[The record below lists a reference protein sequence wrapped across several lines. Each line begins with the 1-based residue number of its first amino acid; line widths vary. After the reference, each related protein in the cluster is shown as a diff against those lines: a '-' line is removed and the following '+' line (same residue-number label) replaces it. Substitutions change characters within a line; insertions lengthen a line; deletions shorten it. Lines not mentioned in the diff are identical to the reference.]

1 MVSRIV
7 LHASTLAPGAGRVKG
22 LDDRSPACYQSLVT
36 DKSQTILLSLVAA
49 KLVRLN
55 GRGLVPRATD
65 DMRAGTF
72 NPAPGCF
79 LGSDR
84 FTAFREAGK
93 AGGLRFAD
101 APRKGSYALTPD
113 AAARAAA
120 AFQAAGFEVRA
131 ADDAAAAWLGGGA
144 AQVNARIDEAEATL
158 EAARARLG
166 ATGLTPR
173 PYQEQGILWLGS
185 RRSGL
190 LLDEMGLGKTMQ
202 VLGAVPAGGRLVVVC
217 PASVKGA
224 WKLEVARW
232 RPDLKC
238 TILGGR
244 GSFRWPEAGEVVVLN
259 FEILPEDGVKNTA
272 APMWAPLAPRG
283 VIVVADEAHNL
294 TSKKAARTQR
304 FAALV
309 QAALAAGGR
318 AWGLTGTPIKNAP
331 AELRVLLETFDL
343 FAEAFGSWSG
353 FCRAYGGPDL
363 VRSSKAVATPEALAG
378 LARVSLRREK
388 AQVAKDLPPKTY
400 QQIPV
405 PLEGEADAIAR
416 KVEEALR
423 TKMMAE
429 TERLGREL
437 TAEEVER
444 LITKAMRAS
453 TEIGDM
459 AEARRVI
466 ATAKIPAALEVISRF
481 EAEGLPLVV
490 ATAHRDVAEAIG
502 KREGWGC
509 ISGGDDAEERTEVI
523 ARFQAGELRG
533 VAFTIRAGGA
543 GVTLTAASTILFVDR
558 DWTAAANL
566 QAEDRIHR
574 IGQTMPCTVMSL
586 VGDCWIDQHVE
597 QLVNSKA
604 RLMTSTTDVVR
615 ASGGQ
620 VVRAPSL
627 AEVKVGVDPRVPTGP
642 ALDEQL
648 RERLTATAN
657 RAAALKCYSLATWL
671 LDKFGKASHLPERV
685 RGRPT
690 MEAIEADE
698 AQVAADEELRA
709 AEMQREVAAYEG
721 RPAQGAVEEH
731 AAWALEHLAAADADH
746 AQERND
752 VGFAGS
758 TQDGHRLVRLLRATG
773 GLSAEDWTRAC
784 AITKYHR
791 RQVGEAP
798 TDREVIEDVLRT
810 HCDPGLDLEG
820 LLGVE

>member
-1 MVSRIV
+1 M
-7 LHASTLAPGAGRVKG
+7 
-22 LDDRSPACYQSLVT
+22 T
-36 DKSQTILLSLVAA
+36 DKPQTILLSLVAA

-55 GRGLVPRATD
+55 GKGLVPRATD
-65 DMRAGTF
+65 DMRVGTF

-84 FTAFREAGK
+84 FGAFREAGK
-93 AGGLRFAD
+93 AGGLRFAME
-101 APRKGSYALTPD
+101 PRKGSYALTPD

-131 ADDAAAAWLGGGA
+131 ADDAAAVWLGGGA

-173 PYQEQGILWLGS
+173 SYQEQGILWLGS

-224 WKLEVARW
+224 WKLEVQRW
-232 RPDLKC
+232 RPDLTC
-238 TILGGR
+238 TILSGR
-244 GSFRWPEAGEVVVLN
+244 GSFRWPEPGEVVVLN
-259 FEILPEDGVKNTA
+259 YEILPGPERLVTNSATPFG
-272 APMWAPLAPRG
+272 PPPG
-283 VIVVADEAHNL
+283 VILVADEAHNL

-400 QQIPV
+400 QQVPV
-405 PLEGEADAIAR
+405 ALEGEAAAIAR

-423 TKMMAE
+423 LKLMAE
-429 TERLGREL
+429 TERLGRDL
-437 TAEEVER
+437 TTEEIEA

-466 ATAKIPAALEVISRF
+466 ATAKIPAALEVVRRF
-481 EAEGLPLVV
+481 EDEGLPLVV

-597 QLVNSKA
+597 ALVNSKA

-615 ASGGQ
+615 AAGGQ

-642 ALDEQL
+642 ALDAEL
-648 RERLTATAN
+648 RARLTGTAN

-690 MEAIEADE
+690 LEAIEADE
-698 AQVAADEELRA
+698 AQVAADVEARA
-709 AEMQREVAAYEG
+709 AEQQREVAAYDG
-721 RPAQGAVEEH
+721 RPASGAVEEH

-784 AITKYHR
+784 AIAKYHR
-791 RQVGEAP
+791 RQVGKSS
-798 TDREVIEDVLRT
+798 
-810 HCDPGLDLEG
+810 
-820 LLGVE
+820 

>member
-1 MVSRIV
+1 M
-7 LHASTLAPGAGRVKG
+7 
-22 LDDRSPACYQSLVT
+22 T
-36 DKSQTILLSLVAA
+36 DKPQTILLSLVAA
-49 KLVRLN
+49 KLVKLN
-55 GRGLVPRATD
+55 GRGLVARVTD
-65 DMRAGTF
+65 DQRVGTF

-84 FTAFREAGK
+84 FGAFREAGK

-224 WKLEVARW
+224 WKLEVQRW

-238 TILGGR
+238 TILSGR

-259 FEILPEDGVKNTA
+259 YEILPKQVPICTPTGT
-272 APMWAPLAPRG
+272 
-283 VIVVADEAHNL
+283 IVVADEAHNL

-400 QQIPV
+400 QQVPV
-405 PLEGEADAIAR
+405 PLEGEAAAIAR
-416 KVEEALR
+416 KVEEAIRSKLV
-423 TKMMAE
+423 AE

-437 TAEEVER
+437 TVDELGF

-597 QLVNSKA
+597 ALVNHKA

-620 VVRAPSL
+620 VTRAPSL
-627 AEVKVGVDPRVPTGP
+627 AAVKVGVDPRVPTGP
-642 ALDEQL
+642 ALDAEL

-657 RAAALKCYSLATWL
+657 RAAALKSYSLCSWL

-698 AQVAADEELRA
+698 AQVTADEELRA
-709 AEMQREVAAYEG
+709 AEQQREVTAYEG

-758 TQDGHRLVRLLRATG
+758 TQDGHRLIRLLRATG

-784 AITKYHR
+784 AIAKYHR
-791 RQVGEAP
+791 RQVGAAP
-798 TDREVIEDVLRT
+798 TAEQEREVVAAEMEV
-810 HCDPGLDLEG
+810 
-820 LLGVE
+820 VS

>member
-1 MVSRIV
+1 M
-7 LHASTLAPGAGRVKG
+7 
-22 LDDRSPACYQSLVT
+22 T
-36 DKSQTILLSLVAA
+36 DKPQTILLSLVAA
-49 KLVRLN
+49 KLVKLN
-55 GRGLVPRATD
+55 GRGLVARATD
-65 DMRAGTF
+65 DQRVGTF

-84 FTAFREAGK
+84 FGAFREAGK

-224 WKLEVARW
+224 WKLEAQRW

-238 TILGGR
+238 TILSGR

-259 FEILPEDGVKNTA
+259 YEILPAAAEIQVFTA
-272 APMWAPLAPRG
+272 SGHGGPGG

-318 AWGLTGTPIKNAP
+318 AWGLTGTPIKNTP
-331 AELRVLLETFDL
+331 AELRVLLEVFDL
-343 FAEAFGSWSG
+343 FVETFGNWTG

-363 VRSSKAVATPEALAG
+363 VRSSKAVATPEVVVC
-378 LARVSLRREK
+378 LARGCLRREK

-405 PLEGEADAIAR
+405 ALEGEAAAIAQ

-509 ISGGDDAEERTEVI
+509 ISGGDGAEERTEVI

-615 ASGGQ
+615 AAGGQ

-690 MEAIEADE
+690 MEAIAADE

-709 AEMQREVAAYEG
+709 AEQQREVATYEG
-721 RPAQGAVEEH
+721 RPAGGPVEEH
-731 AAWALEHLAAADADH
+731 AAWALEHLSAADADH

-758 TQDGHRLVRLLRATG
+758 TQDGHRLARLLRATG
-773 GLSAEDWTRAC
+773 GLSAEDWIRAC
-784 AITKYHR
+784 AIVKYHR

-798 TDREVIEDVLRT
+798 TAEQERKVVAAEMEV
-810 HCDPGLDLEG
+810 CS
-820 LLGVE
+820 

>member
-1 MVSRIV
+1 M
-7 LHASTLAPGAGRVKG
+7 
-22 LDDRSPACYQSLVT
+22 T
-36 DKSQTILLSLVAA
+36 DKPQTILLSLVAA

-55 GRGLVPRATD
+55 GRNLVARATD
-65 DMRAGTF
+65 DQRVGTF
-72 NPAPGCF
+72 TPAPGCF

-84 FTAFREAGK
+84 FAAFREAGK

-120 AFQAAGFEVRA
+120 AFQGAGFEVRA

-158 EAARARLG
+158 EAARARLS

-238 TILGGR
+238 TILSGR

-259 FEILPEDGVKNTA
+259 YEILPEDPRLA
-272 APMWAPLAPRG
+272 AFLDDNAFGPSLVCPHG
-283 VIVVADEAHNL
+283 TIVVADEAHNL

-309 QAALAAGGR
+309 QAALAVSGR

-400 QQIPV
+400 QQVPV
-405 PLEGEADAIAR
+405 ALEGEAAAIAR

-423 TKMMAE
+423 SKMVAE

-481 EAEGLPLVV
+481 EDEGLPLVV

-574 IGQTMPCTVMSL
+574 IGQTAPCTVMSL

-597 QLVNSKA
+597 ALVNAKA

-615 ASGGQ
+615 ATGGQ
-620 VVRAPSL
+620 VVRAPAL

-642 ALDEQL
+642 VLDEQL

-657 RAAALKCYSLATWL
+657 RAAARKSYSLATWL

-690 MEAIEADE
+690 VEAIEADE
-698 AQVAADEELRA
+698 AQVAADEEARA
-709 AEMQREVAAYEG
+709 AEQQREVAAYEG
-721 RPAQGAVEEH
+721 RPARGPVEEH

-758 TQDGHRLVRLLRATG
+758 TQDGHRLARLLRATG

-784 AITKYHR
+784 AIAKYHR

-798 TDREVIEDVLRT
+798 TAEQEREAVAAEM
-810 HCDPGLDLEG
+810 EAAS
-820 LLGVE
+820 

>member
-1 MVSRIV
+1 LTGREHGRTI
-7 LHASTLAPGAGRVKG
+7 APGAGRVKD
-22 LDDRSPACYQSLVT
+22 LDARSPACYQSLVT
-36 DKSQTILLSLVAA
+36 DKPQTILLSLVAA

-55 GRGLVPRATD
+55 GKGLVARATD
-65 DMRAGTF
+65 DMRVGTF

-84 FTAFREAGK
+84 FGAFREAGK
-93 AGGLRFAD
+93 AGGLRFAME
-101 APRKGSYALTPD
+101 PRKGSYALTPD

-131 ADDAAAAWLGGGA
+131 ADDAAATWLDGGA

-224 WKLEVARW
+224 WKLEVQRW
-232 RPDLKC
+232 RPDLTC
-238 TILGGR
+238 TILSGR
-244 GSFRWPEAGEVVVLN
+244 GSFRWPEPGEVVVLN
-259 FEILPEDGVKNTA
+259 FEILPDTKFAAFYDTA
-272 APMWAPLAPRG
+272 PAGERSRIGAPQG

-331 AELRVLLETFDL
+331 AELRVLLEVFDL
-343 FAEAFGSWSG
+343 FAEAFGSWTG

-400 QQIPV
+400 QQVPV
-405 PLEGEADAIAR
+405 ALEGEAAAIAR

-423 TKMMAE
+423 LKLMAE
-429 TERLGREL
+429 TERLGRDL
-437 TAEEVER
+437 TTEEIEA

-466 ATAKIPAALEVISRF
+466 ATAKIPAALEVVRRF
-481 EAEGLPLVV
+481 EDEGLPLVV

-574 IGQTMPCTVMSL
+574 IGQTAPCTVMSL

-615 ASGGQ
+615 AAGGQ

-642 ALDEQL
+642 ALDAEL
-648 RERLTATAN
+648 RERLTGTAN

-690 MEAIEADE
+690 LEAIEADE
-698 AQVAADEELRA
+698 VQVTADEEARA
-709 AEMQREVAAYEG
+709 AEQQREVAAYEG
-721 RPAQGAVEEH
+721 RPASGAVEEH
-731 AAWALEHLAAADADH
+731 AAWALEHLAQADADH

-758 TQDGHRLVRLLRATG
+758 TQDGHRLARLLRATG

-784 AITKYHR
+784 AIAKYHR

-798 TDREVIEDVLRT
+798 TAEQEREVVAAET
-810 HCDPGLDLEG
+810 EAAS
-820 LLGVE
+820 